1 MGSCLPDVDDVS
13 RRMTGVAISLVLL
26 SALLHAVWN
35 LFNKGSNDRWAFFF
49 AQGGAMVAVYTPL
62 ALWQWPQPGID
73 TIGWMCVAGSAL
85 THAGY
90 AFYLLKAYDAGD
102 LSVAYPLSRTAPV
115 LVALW
120 DVATLRGQLSAVGFC
135 GAVLAGVGTLTLQLP
150 AVRAHGL
157 QAVLR
162 QRVTRYALVT
172 AVFIAAFTIVDKQ
185 GVGHVP
191 AFSYL
196 YLMSIGELGLIG
208 LRLGRTAL
216 PRVARE
222 LRANG
227 GQVLFTGI
235 VAPFS
240 YLLILL
246 VLKSA
251 PASYVLGLRQT
262 SIVFGV
268 LLGHFFLGER
278 ETRYRLVGALIV
290 ALGSALIA
298 AAG

>member
-1 MGSCLPDVDDVS
+1 
-13 RRMTGVAISLVLL
+13 MTGVAISLVLL

-35 LFNKGSNDRWAFFF
+35 FFNKGSDDRWAFFF
-49 AQGGAMVAVYTPL
+49 GQGVTTLVTYTPL
-62 ALWQWPQPGID
+62 VIWQWPQTGLD
-73 TIGWMCVAGSAL
+73 AAGWLWAAASAVS
-85 THAGY
+85 HAGY

-120 DVATLRGQLSAVGFC
+120 DMATLHGQLTAAGVC
-135 GAVLAGVGTLTLQLP
+135 GAMLAGVGALTLQLP
-150 AVRAHGL
+150 AMRAHGPRG
-157 QAVLR
+157 VLR

-172 AVFIAAFTIVDKQ
+172 AVFIAVFTIFDKH

-191 AFSYL
+191 PFIFL
-196 YLMSIGELGLIG
+196 YLISCGEFALIG
-208 LRLGRTAL
+208 LCLGRRAV

-222 LRANG
+222 LRANPG
-227 GQVLFTGI
+227 RLLFTGI
-235 VAPFS
+235 GGPFS
-240 YLLILL
+240 YLLILW
-246 VLKSA
+246 VLTTT

-278 ETRYRLVGALIV
+278 ETRYRLAGALIV
-290 ALGSALIA
+290 ASGSALIA

>member
-1 MGSCLPDVDDVS
+1 MS
-13 RRMTGVAISLVLL
+13 GVAISLVLL

-35 LFNKGSNDRWAFFF
+35 FFSKGSNDRWAFFF
-49 AQGGAMVAVYTPL
+49 GQGIATLVVYTPFVI
-62 ALWQWPQPGID
+62 WQWPRTGID
-73 TIGWMCVAGSAL
+73 GLGWLYVAGSAV

-120 DVATLRGQLSAVGFC
+120 DVATLHNQLTPAGFC
-135 GAVLAGVGTLTLQLP
+135 GVMLAGVGALTLQLP
-150 AVRAHGL
+150 AVRAHGPR
-157 QAVLR
+157 AVLR

-172 AVFIAAFTIVDKQ
+172 AVFIAAFTIFDKQ

-191 AFSYL
+191 PFIFL
-196 YLMSIGELGLIG
+196 YLISFGEFTLIG
-208 LRLGRTAL
+208 LRLGRGAL
-216 PRVARE
+216 PRVAGE
-222 LRANG
+222 LRANPA
-227 GQVLFTGI
+227 QLLFTGI
-235 VAPFS
+235 AGPFS
-240 YLLILL
+240 YLLILW
-246 VLKSA
+246 VLTTA

-278 ETRYRLVGALIV
+278 ETRYRLAGALIV
-290 ALGSALIA
+290 AAGSALIA

>member
-1 MGSCLPDVDDVS
+1 
-13 RRMTGVAISLVLL
+13 MTGAAISLVLL

-35 LFNKGSNDRWAFFF
+35 FFNKGSSDRWAFFF
-49 AQGGAMVAVYTPL
+49 GQGCATLVAYTPL
-62 ALWQWPQPGID
+62 VIWQWPHAGID
-73 TIGWMCVAGSAL
+73 SAGWLWAASSAV

-120 DVATLRGQLSAVGFC
+120 DMATLHNQLTAAGFC
-135 GAVLAGVGTLTLQLP
+135 GTVLAGVGALTLQLP
-150 AVRAHGL
+150 AVRAHGAR
-157 QAVLR
+157 AVLR

-172 AVFIAAFTIVDKQ
+172 AVFIAAFTVFDKQ

-191 AFSYL
+191 PFVFL
-196 YLMSIGELGLIG
+196 YLISLGEFTLIG
-208 LRLGRTAL
+208 LRLGRGAAA
-216 PRVARE
+216 RVAAE
-222 LRANG
+222 LRARPG
-227 GQVLFTGI
+227 RLLFTGI
-235 VAPFS
+235 GGPFS
-240 YLLILL
+240 YLLILW
-246 VLKSA
+246 VLTTA

-278 ETRYRLVGALIV
+278 ETRYRLAGALIV
-290 ALGSALIA
+290 AAGSALIA